1 MSNILE
7 MMNSKKWQFIFKRN
21 ALTDIAKQIDFT
33 YEEAIKP
40 RELEIENK
48 ITELKDD
55 EQKLLS
61 DFSKLESGEDGDMHP
76 TNDQIDIYNDQAD
89 IWHTIFILDGQ
100 MVSMKEMQIVY
111 LYKNIEILLKEIIRT
126 AFPGEDKKDLF
137 AWENMK
143 SFFRLKQID
152 FTSIKEFEYVNQLR
166 IVNNNIKHSSEIGS
180 EIQKKGIKEFK
191 DLQEFNFNSLTE
203 FYNRVKAHIEPFL
216 ENVTKNVNSHLFEF
230 SDDRINNIV
239 QNYAQHM
246 DEETLL
252 RLSKVLE
259 VETHNKALKRN

>member
-1 MSNILE
+1 
-7 MMNSKKWQFIFKRN
+7 
-21 ALTDIAKQIDFT
+21 
-33 YEEAIKP
+33 
-40 RELEIENK
+40 
-48 ITELKDD
+48 
-55 EQKLLS
+55 
-61 DFSKLESGEDGDMHP
+61 
-76 TNDQIDIYNDQAD
+76 
-89 IWHTIFILDGQ
+89 
-100 MVSMKEMQIVY
+100 
-111 LYKNIEILLKEIIRT
+111 
-126 AFPGEDKKDLF
+126 
-137 AWENMK
+137 MK